1 MKISSFICIPT
12 KYYFNIHTADQPD
25 GVLDIAA
32 SPQLCFIV
40 SIKDFETKDTGKG
53 FAVKNLSSTAFE
65 GS

>member
-32 SPQLCFIV
+32 SPQFCFM
-40 SIKDFETKDTGKG
+40 S
-53 FAVKNLSSTAFE
+53 AVRILKLKIQE
-65 GS
+65 KVLQ